1 MSAESLSC
9 ETEAQVTEVSI
20 RRRRGGFPVI
30 ACLLCCAALY
40 TFVCSL
46 LYSLCSKPLWAYT
59 CAQTDLLRSR
69 KAAQTFGSAEL
80 WNLEVSHGTEVGEGS
95 CGCRCARVGHL
106 LEQLTKLREITRL
119 RYFQP
124 SEREIDAGY
133 HTAAQADRQTALS
146 LGPARGG

>member
-1 MSAESLSC
+1 MLP
-9 ETEAQVTEVSI
+9 VSTVY
-20 RRRRGGFPVI
+20 PVI
-30 ACLLCCAALY
+30 ACSLCCAALY
-40 TFVCSL
+40 TSVCSL
-46 LYSLCSKPLWAYT
+46 LYSLCSKPLWADT

-80 WNLEVSHGTEVGEGS
+80 WNLEVSHRAEVGEGS

-106 LEQLTKLREITRL
+106 LEQLTKLREEVTRL

-133 HTAAQADRQTALS
+133 HMAAWSDRQPCLW
-146 LGPARGG
+146 ARPGEGDKQASDQMG

>member
-1 MSAESLSC
+1 MLP
-9 ETEAQVTEVSI
+9 VSTVY
-20 RRRRGGFPVI
+20 PVI
-30 ACLLCCAALY
+30 ACSLCCAALY

-46 LYSLCSKPLWAYT
+46 LYSLCSKPLWADT

-106 LEQLTKLREITRL
+106 LEQLTKLREEVTRL